1 MSTVRPVVT
10 FDLFSAL
17 VDSRTGG
24 GAVFGRL
31 AAERRWDVDGGTV
44 YDRWDAL
51 TKQAHRDVREWVP
64 HVDLARDALA
74 TCYGELGLPAEADD
88 DVSALFATLEQ
99 WPLWP
104 DVEQGLPRIAAG
116 HRIGILSNVDDAL
129 FLRTRVAPLVDPA
142 LLMSSERLRVYK
154 PDPRIYLR
162 AQERL
167 GRLVHVASSARDV
180 RGALK
185 AGIPVV
191 RLRRPGHRL
200 DPEGPQPQHEVDDL
214 GQLAALLGE
223 GEISATTS
231 ARPRDEQE

>member
-1 MSTVRPVVT
+1 MRTRPVVT

-17 VDSRTGG
+17 IDSRTGG
-24 GAVFGRL
+24 SAAFDRL
-31 AAERRWDVDGGTV
+31 ATERGWDVGGRTI

-64 HVDLARDALA
+64 HVDLAREALA
-74 TCYGELGLPAEADD
+74 ACYRELGLGGDADD
-88 DVSALFATLEQ
+88 DVEALFATLPQ

-104 DVEQGLPRIAAG
+104 DVEEGLPRIAVD
-116 HRIGILSNVDDAL
+116 HRIGVLSNVDDAL
-129 FLRTRVAPLVDPA
+129 FLRTRAARHVDPA
-142 LLMSSERLRVYK
+142 LLLSSERLRVYK
-154 PDPRIYLR
+154 PDARIYSR

-167 GRLVHVASSARDV
+167 GALVHVASSARDV
-180 RGALK
+180 RGGLE

-191 RLRRPGHRL
+191 RLRRPGHQL

-214 GQLAALLGE
+214 GELAALLSE
-223 GEISATTS
+223 KDLSTTTS